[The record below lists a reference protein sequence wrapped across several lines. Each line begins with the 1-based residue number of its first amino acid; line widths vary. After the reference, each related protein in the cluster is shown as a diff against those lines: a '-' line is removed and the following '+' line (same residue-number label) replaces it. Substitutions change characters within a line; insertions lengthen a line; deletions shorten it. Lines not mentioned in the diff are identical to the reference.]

1 VTRFNGSSFY
11 INPELIMLIEHTPDT
26 VITLTTDYKVVI
38 QEPVEV
44 IIDRIID
51 YQRQVRGD
59 MFAKYL
65 LAHHKEE

>member
-1 VTRFNGSSFY
+1 
-11 INPELIMLIEHTPDT
+11 MLIEHTPDT

-44 IIDRIID
+44 IIERIID